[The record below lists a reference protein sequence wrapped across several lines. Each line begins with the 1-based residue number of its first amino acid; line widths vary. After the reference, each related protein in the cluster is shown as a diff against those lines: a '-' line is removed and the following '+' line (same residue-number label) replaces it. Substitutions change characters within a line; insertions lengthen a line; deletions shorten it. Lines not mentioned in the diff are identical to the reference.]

1 MNKQV
6 WMAAVAAGALTLIAC
21 GGEDSAPPPVSSV
34 PSPTPTPSP
43 SGPYTGQL
51 YLGSMRF
58 TTQPDAFVG
67 ELPFLTTAAT
77 SHAVLDVNSDGFLD
91 IVFAF
96 WSGLGP
102 DEWGQNVGDR
112 VTPNKLAIFINQG
125 GRQFVDQTDTYLT
138 GGADLGGATRKV
150 EKVDLNRDGKLDL
163 VFAVNREDGRSGD
176 PVAFSSAQSA
186 ALISRGN
193 GYQIF
198 KFGDPDWNHN
208 VVVGELLGKAF
219 VATSGFVGAESSY
232 YGFTFENDGFSRRF
246 QFPFQVSPNTARF
259 ISDGTSGETN
269 ILIQTQSFPNLLG
282 VEAWKL
288 SAGIWSKVSQVDN
301 PFEYI
306 KDVNFTT
313 YNGTDQSIVPVF
325 KVGDE
330 YIIGG
335 GGFAI
340 TESRFIRLSPPS
352 SPLFM
357 AKMELPI
364 IPNFDEVATQSV
376 RQDDLIGRNKIVF
389 YEYDG
394 VSLNFKDVTIDG
406 ELRNINFNFMSAID
420 INRDGFEDIVVLP
433 YTIEGAPVFYINNSG
448 EKFIR
453 QDINIQNF
461 FRYHRDTATPIIA
474 DFDNDGIYDIV
485 TVPANGNDIGKGR
498 AMTDYLYYKG
508 SQN

>member
-1 MNKQV
+1 MNKQL
-6 WMAAVAAGALTLIAC
+6 WMAVVAAGALIVSGC
-21 GGEDSAPPPVSSV
+21 GGEDSAPSPVSSA

-51 YLGSMRF
+51 DLGSMRF
-58 TTQPDAFVG
+58 TKQPDAFVG

-102 DEWGQNVGDR
+102 DEWGQHVGDR

-125 GRQFVDQTDTYLT
+125 GRQFIDQTDTFLR

-150 EKVDLNRDGKLDL
+150 EKVDLNGDGKLDL

-186 ALISRGN
+186 ALISRGD

-208 VVVGELLGKAF
+208 VVVGQLLGKPF
-219 VATSGFVGAESSY
+219 VATSGFVGAQSSY
-232 YGFTFENDGFSRRF
+232 YGFTFQNDSFSRSF
-246 QFPFQVSPNTARF
+246 QFPFQISPNTARF
-259 ISDGTSGETN
+259 ISDSASGDTS

-282 VEAWKL
+282 VEAWRL
-288 SAGIWSKVSQVDN
+288 SAGTWRKVSQVDN
-301 PFEYI
+301 PFEYV

-340 TESRFIRLSPPS
+340 TESRLISLSPS
-352 SPLFM
+352 SSSLFM

-364 IPNFDEVATQSV
+364 IPNFDVAATQSV

-394 VSLNFKDVTIDG
+394 DSLQFNDVKIDG
-406 ELRNINFNFMSAID
+406 ELQNLNFNFMSVID
-420 INRDGFEDIVVLP
+420 INRDGFLDIVILP
-433 YTIEGAPVFYINNSG
+433 YTIEGAPVLYMNNSG

-453 QDINIQNF
+453 QDINMQNF

-474 DFDNDGIYDIV
+474 DFDNDGIFDIV

-508 SQN
+508 SRN

>member
-1 MNKQV
+1 
-6 WMAAVAAGALTLIAC
+6 MAAVAAGALTVSGC
-21 GGEDSAPPPVSSV
+21 GGEDSAPPPASSA

-51 YLGSMRF
+51 ELGGMRF
-58 TTQPDAFVG
+58 TRQPDAFVG
-67 ELPFLTTAAT
+67 ELPFLTTGAT

-102 DEWGQNVGDR
+102 DEFGKNVGDR
-112 VTPNKLAIFINQG
+112 ETPNKLAVFINQN
-125 GRQFVDQTDTYLT
+125 GRQFVDKTDEYVS
-138 GGADLGGATRKV
+138 GGTDLGGATRKV
-150 EKVDLNRDGKLDL
+150 EKVDLNGDGKLDL

-186 ALISRGN
+186 ALISKDD
-193 GYQIF
+193 GYEII

-208 VVVGELLGKAF
+208 VVVGEKLGKPF
-219 VATSGFVGAESSY
+219 VVTSGFVGSVSSY
-232 YGFTFENDGFSRRF
+232 YGFTFQNGGFVRSF

-259 ISDGTSGETN
+259 ISDGTSDDTN

-282 VEAWKL
+282 VEAWRL
-288 SAGIWSKVSQVDN
+288 SGGAWSKVSQVDN
-301 PFEYI
+301 PFQYV

-325 KVGDE
+325 KAGDD
-330 YIIGG
+330 YIVGG
-335 GGFAI
+335 GGFSI
-340 TESRFIRLSPPS
+340 TESRFIKLSNSS

-364 IPNFDEVATQSV
+364 IPNFNEATTQNV

-389 YEYDG
+389 YEYDRG
-394 VSLNFKDVTIDG
+394 SLNFRNVPIDG
-406 ELRNINFNFMSAID
+406 ELQGLNFNFMSVMD
-420 INRDGFEDIVVLP
+420 INRDGFMDIIVLP
-433 YTIEGAPVFYINNSG
+433 YSIDGAPIIYLNVSG
-448 EKFIR
+448 ERFVR
-453 QDINIQNF
+453 QGINVENF
-461 FRYHRDTATPIIA
+461 FKYHRDTATPIIA
-474 DFDNDGIYDIV
+474 DFDNDGIFDIV
-485 TVPANGNDIGKGR
+485 TVPANGNDIGKGK

-508 SQN
+508 SRN